1 MARRENQIFILGT
14 GADDRAPDDVV
25 YRFYSVRDD
34 DAVGECRA
42 QPKTEEDLMFGR
54 SRDDGKYEWVL
65 GDGLDNSKMPK
76 VPLEDDEAEGEAG
89 ERYWSD
95 PLIVDGSTIFFASLY
110 GKIDVVDPRES
121 TAQRTAT
128 SSPSKIYGL
137 ALRPLT
143 IPGQKPLA
151 PGDSVFADQPFI
163 GTNAKIR
170 RSLLVRGKRQG
181 GWTRYE
187 NPQIPKTAANIFFQ
201 RFSDS
206 PEEGPQLTY
215 QGGRPEASMCVIR
228 WREVPL

>member
-1 MARRENQIFILGT
+1 
-14 GADDRAPDDVV
+14 
-25 YRFYSVRDD
+25 
-34 DAVGECRA
+34 
-42 QPKTEEDLMFGR
+42 
-54 SRDDGKYEWVL
+54 
-65 GDGLDNSKMPK
+65 MPK
-76 VPLEDDEAEGEAG
+76 EPLEDDDAEGEAG

-128 SSPSKIYGL
+128 SPPSKIYGL

-143 IPGQKPLA
+143 IPGQKALA
-151 PGDSVFADQPFI
+151 PGDSVFVEPFI

-187 NPQIPKTAANIFFQ
+187 NPQIPKTPANIFFQ

-206 PEEGPQLTY
+206 AEEGPQLTY